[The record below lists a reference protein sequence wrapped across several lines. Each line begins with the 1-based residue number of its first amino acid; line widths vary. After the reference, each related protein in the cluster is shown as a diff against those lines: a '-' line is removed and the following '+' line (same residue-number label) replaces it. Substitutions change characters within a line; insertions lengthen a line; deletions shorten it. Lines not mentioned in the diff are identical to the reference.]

1 MPSTR
6 PPAGTPSPAL
16 AQALAGAAHEQSRA
30 TPAAAFALARA
41 TFRRGERL
49 DMAALAAELGVART
63 TLYRW
68 TGDREQ
74 LLSDLIWA
82 DMHDLLVHIN
92 EHATTHGE
100 ARIREVA
107 EHYLTALNSGSMQR
121 FLAAEGDTGLR
132 LITNLDGAVRPRL
145 VATVAALIAAEAA
158 ASNYR
163 PPEEPALLADVI
175 VSVGERFLHHN
186 GDPAM
191 NPDLET
197 ARRAIGLIV
206 RENAPAS

>member
-1 MPSTR
+1 MSTR
-6 PPAGTPSPAL
+6 PQARTPSPAL
-16 AQALAGAAHEQSRA
+16 AQALAGAAQERSRA

-49 DMAALAAELGVART
+49 DMAALAGELGVART

-82 DMHDLLVHIN
+82 DMHDLLTHIA
-92 EHATTHGE
+92 EHATTHGPD
-100 ARIREVA
+100 RIREVA
-107 EHYLTALNSGSMQR
+107 DHYLTALSSGSMQR
-121 FLAAEGDTGLR
+121 FLAAEGDNGLR
-132 LITNLDGAVRPRL
+132 LITDLDGAVRPRL
-145 VATVAALIAAEAA
+145 VATATALIDAEVAAGH
-158 ASNYR
+158 YR

-191 NPDLET
+191 NPDLDT
-197 ARRAIGLIV
+197 ARRAVSLIV
-206 RENAPAS
+206 RENPA